1 MVRFVPEADSLAG
14 RVLSRLGRL
23 LGLRSETV
31 YSRALLSLTLLLLVL
46 GGAVTLW
53 VRGAIVRQIDLAGEE
68 EQRVAAGRVREFL
81 VSHGTTKG
89 GEPDARALWEAS
101 LLLGKTVAFRP
112 ATDAGELVNQGLP
125 GGEIAA
131 SVPWTDSSGRLLGT
145 IEVEGGNPFNR
156 AGEDAAR
163 LFLLGLTVAGGVALL
178 LIFIVLDR
186 TILGRIQLL
195 AAKVEHEK
203 DSERLPVKLDFPG
216 DDELAQLASS
226 IEELATL
233 VQAAEREY
241 RNVVEDQT
249 ESVCR
254 FDEKKRILVHN
265 RAFEDLCVRPPRGL
279 RPAMEDCLDPE
290 TMLLVRDTFGRLAS
304 SAPVCSF
311 THAMTRDNSFSVW
324 YRSTLRANY
333 HPDGRPAGGQWIA
346 VDVTPEVSARRRL
359 QESQRELQ
367 VLSGRLMNLQDEER
381 RRIARELH
389 DSTAQSL
396 SALEMNTSV
405 LESLAEGDQARKV
418 AAETRAIS
426 RQVCLELRNISY
438 LLHPPLLEEQGL
450 AFAIRWFAEGF
461 TKRNGIPV
469 ALDVSIDFD
478 RLDPVVETALFRIVQ
493 EALSN
498 IYHHA
503 NATKAWITL
512 RNSESE
518 GVFLEIRDNGVGLP
532 EDLAPGAP
540 SGVGLAGMRERMNH
554 LGGALEVDSSPYGLS
569 VKCRLPFSAR
579 HADPAEEEAQNPH
592 S

>member
-14 RVLSRLGRL
+14 RVLTRLGRL

-31 YSRALLSLTLLLLVL
+31 YSRALLVLTLLLLGL
-46 GGAVTLW
+46 GCAVSAGVWL
-53 VRGAIVRQIDLAGEE
+53 AMFRQFDLAGEE
-68 EQRVAAGRVREFL
+68 ELRSAAGRAREFL
-81 VSHGTTKG
+81 VAQS
-89 GEPDARALWEAS
+89 GEGAAAPDAGALQQVT
-101 LLLGKTVAFRP
+101 LILGRNVTFRP
-112 ATDAGELVNQGLP
+112 ATDASGLLSLP
-125 GGEIAA
+125 AHGQAPV
-131 SVPWTDSSGRLLGT
+131 SLPWTDGSGRVIGS
-145 IEVEGGNPFNR
+145 IEVEGGSPFNR
-156 AGEDAAR
+156 PGEIAAR
-163 LFLLGLTVAGGVALL
+163 LFLLGLTVAGGVTLL

-186 TILGRIQLL
+186 TILGRIQRL
-195 AAKVEHEK
+195 AEKVEHEK

-226 IEELATL
+226 IEELASL

-254 FDEKKRILVHN
+254 FDENNRILVHN
-265 RAFEDLCVRPPRGL
+265 RAFEDLCVSPPRGL
-279 RPAMEDCLDPE
+279 RPSMEACLDPE
-290 TMLLVRDTFGRLAS
+290 TMRLVSDTMERLTA
-304 SAPVCSF
+304 SAPVSSF

-324 YRSTLRANY
+324 YRSTLRANF
-333 HPDGRPAGGQWIA
+333 HGDGRSAGGQWIA

-359 QESQRELQ
+359 QESQRELR

-405 LESLAEGDQARKV
+405 LESLADGEHARKV

-450 AFAIRWFAEGF
+450 AFAIRWFSEGF
-461 TKRNGIPV
+461 TSRNGIPV
-469 ALDVSIDFD
+469 ALDIPVDFN

-498 IYHHA
+498 IYRHA
-503 NATKAWITL
+503 GATKAWITL
-512 RNSESE
+512 RSSESE
-518 GVFLEIRDNGVGLP
+518 GVFLEIRDNGEGLP
-532 EDLAPGAP
+532 DNQLPGQS

-554 LGGALEVDSSPYGLS
+554 LGGALEVDSSPYGVS
-569 VKCRLPFSAR
+569 VKCRLAFNSS
-579 HADPAEEEAQNPH
+579 HADVLEEEA
-592 S
+592 